1 MPRQPHW
8 KTELQPYA
16 ILLSGINEDLT
27 NKSEDELKALLNACA
42 EPTST
47 NCWWATMHAAKFI
60 KPLVEDEI
68 ARRAYASGND

>member
-1 MPRQPHW
+1 MPRKPQW

-16 ILLSGINEDLT
+16 ILLSGINEDLM
-27 NKSEDELKALLNACA
+27 NKSEDELQDLLEACT

-60 KPLVEDEI
+60 EPLVKDEI
-68 ARRAYASGND
+68 ARRTYAAGKA